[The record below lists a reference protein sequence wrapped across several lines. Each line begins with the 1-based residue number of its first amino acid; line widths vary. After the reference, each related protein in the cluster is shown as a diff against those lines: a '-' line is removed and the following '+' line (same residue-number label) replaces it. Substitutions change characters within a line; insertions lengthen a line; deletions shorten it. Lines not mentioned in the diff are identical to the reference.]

1 MAAARRTVPYVR
13 ELTVPTAVDVPPDA
27 ALPDLL
33 TTAARER
40 PDHPQVRRH
49 SGGQWVD
56 VTSRELLEQ
65 VTAVAR
71 GLVAA
76 GVGLGDR
83 VGIMSRTRYEW
94 TVVDLAA
101 WFAGAVPV
109 PLYETSSA
117 DQVAWVLGDSGAVAC
132 VVESAEHAA
141 LVASVRDGLPA
152 LREVWTIDDDALDEL
167 ASSASG
173 VTDDE
178 LAARRAGTRSD
189 SLATLIYTSGTTGR
203 PKGCMLTHGNLLS
216 GVQNS
221 LAVLHSVFAEE
232 SSTLLF
238 LPLAHVFART
248 IEVGCLVSGVTL
260 AHAPSTN
267 DLLAE
272 LATVRPTFILSVP
285 RVFEKVFNGAQA
297 KARAD
302 GKGTIFDRAAAHAIA
317 YSKAMD
323 APGGPGTV
331 MRLQH
336 KVYDRFV
343 YGRLRAALG
352 GRTESAVSGGAALGA
367 RLGHFF
373 RGIGVTVLEGYGL
386 TETTAAS
393 TVNTQDH
400 QRVGSVGRPIPGS
413 GVRIADDGEV
423 LLRGPHVFVGYWHD
437 DDATAA
443 VLDADGWFA
452 TGDLGALDDDGYLT
466 ITGRKKEIIVT
477 SAGKNVAPAPLEDAI
492 RAHSLVSQCV
502 VVGDGRPYVTALI
515 TLDADAL
522 PGWLAVNRRRTD
534 IPAADLVDDSAV
546 RTALSAAVDK
556 ANATVSR
563 AESIRRFAVL
573 PVDLS
578 EAAGQLTPTLKVRRD
593 AVLRDFADEVEQLYS

>member
-1 MAAARRTVPYVR
+1 MPYVR
-13 ELTVPTAVDVPPDA
+13 ELTVPSAVEVPPDA

-33 TTAARER
+33 TRAAHDH
-40 PDHPQVRRH
+40 PDHVQVRRRD
-49 SGGQWVD
+49 GQRWVD
-56 VTSRELLEQ
+56 VSSSELLDQ

-76 GVGLGDR
+76 GVAPGDR

-94 TVVDLAA
+94 TVVDLAV
-101 WFAGAVPV
+101 WFAAAVPV

-132 VVESAEHAA
+132 VVETAEHAA
-141 LVASVRDGLPA
+141 LVGSVRGGLPD
-152 LREVWTIDDDALDEL
+152 LREVWTIDDGALDEL
-167 ASSASG
+167 AVAGAPVADS
-173 VTDDE
+173 E
-178 LAARRAGTRSD
+178 LVARRAALRAD

-216 GVQNS
+216 GVQSS
-221 LAVLHSVFAEE
+221 LSVLHGVFAAD

-260 AHAPSTN
+260 AHTPGTTE
-267 DLLAE
+267 LLAD
-272 LATVRPTFILSVP
+272 LATSRPTFVLSVP

-302 GKGTIFDRAAAHAIA
+302 GKGRVFDRAAAHAVA
-317 YSKAMD
+317 YSEALD

-331 MRLQH
+331 LRLQH
-336 KVYDRFV
+336 RLYDRFV
-343 YGRLRAALG
+343 YAKLRAALG
-352 GRTESAVSGGAALGA
+352 GRAESAVSGGAPLGA

-393 TVNTQDH
+393 TVNTPEH

-413 GVRIADDGEV
+413 GVRIADDGEI

-437 DDATAA
+437 DAATAA

-452 TGDLGALDDDGYLT
+452 TGDLGSLDDDGYLT

-492 RAHSLVSQCV
+492 RAHPLVSQCV
-502 VVGDGRPYVTALI
+502 VLGDTRPYVTALV
-515 TLDADAL
+515 TLDAEAV
-522 PGWLAVNRRRTD
+522 PGWLAEQRRETD
-534 IPAADLVDDSAV
+534 VPVADLVDDSGVRAAV
-546 RTALSAAVDK
+546 SAAVDR
-556 ANATVSR
+556 ANATVSK
-563 AESIRRFAVL
+563 AESIRRFAIL
-573 PVDLS
+573 PVDLT
-578 EAAGQLTPTLKVRRD
+578 EAAGQLTPTLKVRRQV
-593 AVLRDFADEVEQLYS
+593 VLRDFAAEVDELYA